1 MDMRTLRQKIE
12 SLDPK
17 AHKALREALNAEY
30 NRLAGEGPEAK
41 PENEPVP
48 GNTKALMSLSLSEF
62 EQGTYVVKVRSHLLR
77 EDIYFVSN
85 ERLFDRVPD
94 GFVVYTAKELRALKG
109 STKDDIKNVH
119 RIKRIFNG
127 EIIS

>member
-1 MDMRTLRQKIE
+1 MDMQTLRQKIE

-17 AHKALREALNAEY
+17 AHKALREALSAEY
-30 NRLAGEGPEAK
+30 NRLAGQEPEAK
-41 PENEPVP
+41 PENEPVRR
-48 GNTKALMSLSLSEF
+48 NTTDLMSMRLSEF
-62 EQGTYVVKVRSHLLR
+62 EQGKYVVKVRSHLLG

-85 ERLFDRVPD
+85 EKLFDRVPD

-109 STKDDIKNVH
+109 STKNDIRNVH
-119 RIKRIFNG
+119 RIKKTFNG